1 MLRGAYAALAHLSAM
16 VTTAVCTP
24 STPEG
29 SRFPPLI
36 ELLSHVCLTLTVDL
50 PELKLQGPSIG
61 LASAL
66 AVLSL
71 LFRKPLFNRVVTGI
85 VSVTLILR
93 CLVKLYQLH
102 KMSQIVL

>member
-1 MLRGAYAALAHLSAM
+1 M

-50 PELKLQGPSIG
+50 PEVKLQGPSIG

-93 CLVKLYQLH
+93 CLVKLYPLH